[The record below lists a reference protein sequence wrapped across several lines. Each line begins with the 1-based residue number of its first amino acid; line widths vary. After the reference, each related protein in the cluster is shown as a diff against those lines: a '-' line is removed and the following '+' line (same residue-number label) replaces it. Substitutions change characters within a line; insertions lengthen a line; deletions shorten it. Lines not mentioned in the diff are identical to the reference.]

1 MEIFDAINIAEG
13 GEASASDAQKIEAW
27 QTLIDTGWAWSLGA
41 WFKKQA
47 QTLIDLSICSP
58 PSPKV
63 EK

>member
-13 GEASASDAQKIEAW
+13 GEASASDARKIEAW

-47 QTLIDLSICSP
+47 QALIDLSICSP
-58 PSPKV
+58 PPPKV

>member
-1 MEIFDAINIAEG
+1 MEIYDAINIAEG
-13 GEASASDAQKIEAW
+13 GVPSTEAQKIEAW
-27 QTLIDTGWAWSLGA
+27 QTLIDTGWAWSLGS

-58 PSPKV
+58 APPKV

>member
-1 MEIFDAINIAEG
+1 MEVYDAINIAEG
-13 GEASASDAQKIEAW
+13 GEASASDARKIEAW